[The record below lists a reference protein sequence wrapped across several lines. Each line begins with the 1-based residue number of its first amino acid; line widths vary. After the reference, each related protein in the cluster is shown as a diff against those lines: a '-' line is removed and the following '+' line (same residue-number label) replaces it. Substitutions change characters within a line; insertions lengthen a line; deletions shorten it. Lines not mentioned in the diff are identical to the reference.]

1 MYYVGIDIG
10 GTNVKAGLLDKEG
23 KILVKSSIPTAKSK
37 DYAAIVEAVSEQV
50 KKLASD
56 VGITMDEIAG
66 IGIGCP
72 GIITSET
79 GVVDYSCNLDWNNVP
94 LANAFTEKLGKP
106 TFVSN
111 DANVAALGEAM
122 FGTGKNYKDVIFVT
136 LGTGVGGGVIIDGK
150 LFEGFE
156 SKGAELGHMVIVKD
170 GEPCG
175 CGRRGCMEA
184 YCSANA
190 LIRDTKRAMK
200 ENKQSAMWQ
209 FVDGDINKVDG
220 RVAFECS
227 KTGDPAAKEVIDNYV
242 AYLGEGLSNFINI
255 FRPQA
260 IILGGGVCAQGDYLV
275 VPVQKYTDEHT
286 YGGGR
291 APRTLILT
299 ATLGNDAGLIG
310 AASLAIS
317 KLGKKVK

>member
-10 GTNVKAGLLDKEG
+10 GTSVKAGIVDEKG
-23 KILVKSSIPTAKSK
+23 KIIIKSGIPTARTKNYE
-37 DYAAIVEAVSEQV
+37 DVVAPVCEQIL
-50 KKLASD
+50 KLAESA
-56 VGITMDEIAG
+56 GITMDEIAG
-66 IGIGCP
+66 VGIGCP
-72 GIITSET
+72 GMITSKT
-79 GVVDYSCNLDWNNVP
+79 GVVDYTCNLGWENVP
-94 LANAFTEKLGKP
+94 LADAFSRRLGKP
-106 TFVSN
+106 VYVSN

-122 FGTGKNYKDVIFVT
+122 FGTGKSYGDVIFVT

-156 SKGAELGHMVIVKD
+156 SKGTELGHMVIIKD
-170 GEPCG
+170 GELCG

-184 YCSANA
+184 YCSATA
-190 LIRDTKRAMK
+190 LIRDTKRAMN
-200 ENKQSAMWQ
+200 EDKQSAMWQ
-209 FVDGDINKVDG
+209 FVDGDVNKVDG
-220 RVAFECS
+220 RTAFECS
-227 KTGDPAAKEVIDNYV
+227 KTGDASAKKVIDNYV
-242 AYLGEGLSNFINI
+242 AYLGEGLSNFVNI

-275 VPVQKYTDEHT
+275 QPVQRYVDEHT
-286 YGGGR
+286 YGIGR

-317 KLGKKVK
+317 KSSDR

>member
-10 GTNVKAGLLDKEG
+10 GTSVKTGIVDKQG
-23 KILVKSSIPTAKSK
+23 NIVIKSSVPTLRTR
-37 DYAAIVEAVSEQV
+37 DYNDVVGPVCEQIG
-50 KKLASD
+50 KLAAD
-56 VGITMDEIAG
+56 AGIDMAEIAG

-72 GIITSET
+72 GIITSKT
-79 GVVDYSCNLDWNNVP
+79 GVVDYSCNLAWNNVP
-94 LANAFTEKLGKP
+94 LAKAFSQKLGKP
-106 TFVSN
+106 TYVSN

-122 FGTGKNYKDVIFVT
+122 FGTGKNYKDVIFIT
-136 LGTGVGGGVIIDGK
+136 LGTGVGGGVIIGGK
-150 LFEGFE
+150 LFEGYE

-170 GEPCG
+170 GQPCG

-184 YCSANA
+184 YCSATA
-190 LIRDTKRAMK
+190 LIRDTKRAMNK
-200 ENKQSAMWQ
+200 NKQSAMWQ

-220 RVAFECS
+220 RTAFECS
-227 KTGDPAAKEVIDNYV
+227 KMGDESAKEIIDGYV
-242 AYLGEGLSNFINI
+242 AYLGEGLSNFVNI

-275 VPVQKYTDEHT
+275 KPVQKYVDEHT

-317 KLGKKVK
+317 RLGK